1 MSTKKPANAPDAT
14 NAPAPA
20 DAPDTTA
27 APVAPSP
34 VPVPTPERARAR
46 RDRSPLALAA
56 QAGEMWIVNAGGRC
70 VQIKR
75 EMGEIMIRQGDAVA
89 APSERIAEELG
100 VALEDLGDPQAVAPK
115 TMQSAKALKM
125 MLGARRRADLVNV
138 VARYDLDADA
148 TSPTPELIDVI
159 CAAIL
164 AGKVPDNLG

>member
-1 MSTKKPANAPDAT
+1 MSTKKPAAAPDT
-14 NAPAPA
+14 TPAPAPA
-20 DAPDTTA
+20 DAPDTNSQ
-27 APVAPSP
+27 APSAP
-34 VPVPTPERARAR
+34 PATPAPRSRPAK
-46 RDRSPLALAA
+46 DRSPLALAA
-56 QAGEMWIVNAGGRC
+56 AAGEMWIINSGGRC

-75 EMGEIMIRQGDAVA
+75 EIGENMIRQGDALA
-89 APSERIAEELG
+89 APSERIADELG
-100 VALEDLGDPQAVAPK
+100 VALEDLGDPQAAAPK

-148 TSPTPELIDVI
+148 TMPTPELIDVV